1 MAILSDHEI
10 HNLATRRLLV
20 EPYHQELVN
29 PASLDVRLGENLLVE
44 LPTTTSLVPYSI
56 AGHSKEKP
64 FMLQP
69 HEFVLAET
77 LEEFRLPDCI
87 AGQLALKSSRAREG
101 IEHLLAGYIDPGY
114 KGRLTLELQNARR
127 LHPLPLYPG
136 LKIGQ
141 IIFFEMSAKPIKSYA
156 VTGHYNNDLTVA
168 GCKVRP

>member
-1 MAILSDHEI
+1 MAVLSDVDI
-10 HNLATRRLLV
+10 FALARRDLV
-20 EPYHQELVN
+20 TPFVPELVN

-44 LPTTTSLVPYSI
+44 SPLTYHLVHRSI
-56 AGHSKEKP
+56 AGHTQEEP

-114 KGRLTLELQNARR
+114 CGRLTLELQNARMM
-127 LHPLPLYPG
+127 HPVALWPGMRIAQIVFHRMTMLPSKDYSHTG
-136 LKIGQ
+136 RYQGD
-141 IIFFEMSAKPIKSYA
+141 KS
-156 VTGHYNNDLTVA
+156 VQGSK
-168 GCKVRP
+168 G

>member
-114 KGRLTLELQNARR
+114 KGRLTLELQNARSM
-127 LHPLPLYPG
+127 HPVALWPGMRIAQIVFHKMSMLPGKDYSKTG
-136 LKIGQ
+136 RYHGDT
-141 IIFFEMSAKPIKSYA
+141 A
-156 VTGHYNNDLTVA
+156 VQGSK
-168 GCKVRP
+168 G

>member
-1 MAILSDHEI
+1 MGGILCDHEI
-10 HNLATRRLLV
+10 HNLARRNLV
-20 EPYHQELVN
+20 TPFHQELVN

-56 AGHSKEKP
+56 AGHTKEKP

-77 LEEFRLPDCI
+77 VEEFDFPDCV

-114 KGRLTLELQNARR
+114 KGRLTLELQNARSM
-127 LHPLPLYPG
+127 HAVPLWPG
-136 LKIGQ
+136 MRIAQ
-141 IIFFEMSAKPIKSYA
+141 IVFHKMSMLPSKSYS
-156 VTGHYNNDLTVA
+156 VTGRYHGDTAVQ
-168 GCKVRP
+168 GSKG

>member
-1 MAILSDHEI
+1 MAVLCDHEI
-10 HNLATRRLLV
+10 HNLARRNLV
-20 EPYHQELVN
+20 FPFLPEMVN

-56 AGHSKEKP
+56 AGHTKEKP

-77 LEEFRLPDCI
+77 MEEFKLPDCV

-114 KGRLTLELQNARR
+114 EGRLTLELQNARSM
-127 LHPLPLYPG
+127 HAVPLWPG
-136 LKIGQ
+136 MRIAQ
-141 IIFFEMSAKPIKSYA
+141 IVFHRMSMLPGKSYA
-156 VTGHYNNDLTVA
+156 FTGRYQGDTAVQA
-168 GCKVRP
+168 SKG